1 MSGRKVWVAVALA
14 FILGAGIALTA
25 TRLLSGPPAT
35 SVDPIRLHPPSNS
48 SEDGEQD
55 GKKDGKKKNKKK
67 REKGKG
73 ERSGT
78 SEQPPS
84 GGAPP
89 APPAP
94 PAPAGD
100 DDDDDDDTDDDD
112 DDDTDDSDD

>member
-14 FILGAGIALTA
+14 FILGAGVVLAA
-25 TRLLSGPPAT
+25 TRLLPGPPDT
-35 SVDPIRLHPPSNS
+35 SVDPIRLQPSPES
-48 SEDGEQD
+48 SEDVEQD

-67 REKGKG
+67 REKGAG

-78 SEQPPS
+78 GEQPS
-84 GGAPP
+84 LEGAPP

-100 DDDDDDDTDDDD
+100 DDDDDSGDDDD
-112 DDDTDDSDD
+112 DSGDDD

>member
-14 FILGAGIALTA
+14 FILGAGVVLTA
-25 TRLLSGPPAT
+25 TRLLPGSPAT
-35 SVDPIRLHPPSNS
+35 SVDPIRLQPPTDS

-67 REKGKG
+67 REKGAG
-73 ERSGT
+73 DRSGT
-78 SEQPPS
+78 GEQPS
-84 GGAPP
+84 LEGAPP

-100 DDDDDDDTDDDD
+100 DDDDDDDDNDDTDDDD
-112 DDDTDDSDD
+112 D